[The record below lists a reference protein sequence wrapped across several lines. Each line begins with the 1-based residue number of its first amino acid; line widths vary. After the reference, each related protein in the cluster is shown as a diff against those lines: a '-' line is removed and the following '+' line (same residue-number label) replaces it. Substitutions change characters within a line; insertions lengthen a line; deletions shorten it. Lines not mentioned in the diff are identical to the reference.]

1 LAALYDESSRLVYTI
16 ALRILRDEADASEV
30 VVDVYRQVWQT
41 AVQFDERRGSAAA
54 WLAIVARSRA
64 MDRRR
69 SRTARTQIEVSVAEA
84 PRAVVQGPSPEDM
97 AAATQTSRHVL
108 RALTAVPS
116 EQREAL
122 ELAFFA
128 GLSHSE
134 IAEKLGQPLGTVKT
148 RIRLGVVKLR
158 DLLRASI

>member
-1 LAALYDESSRLVYTI
+1 
-16 ALRILRDEADASEV
+16 
-30 VVDVYRQVWQT
+30 
-41 AVQFDERRGSAAA
+41 
-54 WLAIVARSRA
+54 
-64 MDRRR
+64 
-69 SRTARTQIEVSVAEA
+69 
-84 PRAVVQGPSPEDM
+84 M